1 MICTY
6 AYNIVL
12 LHVRVCSI
20 AESITVRV
28 MAHRENNDTEP
39 AVSSTECMV
48 CAYYSGT
55 SDVPG
60 SVQQTVRLPL
70 TLAYEVHSTPY
81 LDFNWSAKISV
92 DESPVPL
99 KTLFKGEERALHCTV
114 FTYDD
119 KNSNNILLDVFG
131 RIAV

>member
-1 MICTY
+1 
-6 AYNIVL
+6 VL

-20 AESITVRV
+20 AENITVRV
-28 MAHRENNDTEP
+28 MAHRENDDTES
-39 AVSSTECMV
+39 AVSSTECTV

-81 LDFNWSAKISV
+81 LDFNWSSKISV

-99 KTLFKGEERALHCTV
+99 KTLFKGEERTHCTV
-114 FTYDD
+114 LIYDD
-119 KNSNNILLDVFG
+119 NGSNNILLDVFG
-131 RIAV
+131 HIAV

>member
-1 MICTY
+1 MIFMLIILYVC
-6 AYNIVL
+6 VC
-12 LHVRVCSI
+12 VCSV
-20 AESITVRV
+20 AENITVRV
-28 MAHRENNDTEP
+28 MAHRANDDTES
-39 AVSSTECMV
+39 AVSSTECTV

-81 LDFNWSAKISV
+81 LDFSWSAKISV

-99 KTLFKGEERALHCTV
+99 KTLFKGEECVHCTV
-114 FTYDD
+114 LTYDVND
-119 KNSNNILLDVFG
+119 NNNIVTV
-131 RIAV
+131 IISS